1 MSNKKLFLSLGT
13 ALSIVAAGAATS
25 FAKDKYEE
33 ATGTQFVTESSLLS
47 GLLMEEQK
55 DYYKREGMKWPTGD
69 DLVPY
74 NFNAEYHRDS
84 KGRFTEKP
92 LLTGSVVGGLAL
104 GLMYFMGRK

>member
-55 DYYKREGMKWPTGD
+55 DSVEGVQTAGHSSH
-69 DLVPY
+69 
-74 NFNAEYHRDS
+74 ASH
-84 KGRFTEKP
+84 
-92 LLTGSVVGGLAL
+92 GSHMSHSSHSSGS
-104 GLMYFMGRK
+104 